1 MKKFNTFW
9 KIILIVILVTF
20 SGFLILFGR
29 EIYNRKCRSYSSVDL
44 SGTCSIEQYPDGKIK
59 ILNQLTGKLTTP
71 KIDWIAKATDMD
83 TLCVFSNKGR
93 RGYLNKI
100 TGEIL
105 IQPKYEHAW
114 LFSEGIAA
122 VVLNGKLGFIN
133 TKDEVVLPFT
143 YSYKSGAEN
152 AIDFLFKDGLCTA
165 IDSKGKHGII
175 NKKGEWAL
183 SPTYDYINNP
193 VIGYRIVKMSNKY
206 GIIDNKLN
214 LILPTEYDNITIQNN
229 GFALFKNNEQQ
240 FISFDTKTVIEPFVY
255 DEIQN
260 IQYNT
265 GKTNSE
271 GEEIFGNSKCIA
283 YRMYDKWGILNA
295 EGKILTKAIYTT
307 IYGLSE
313 DLYSCQFGTVLIT
326 MNSKGEKVR

>member
-1 MKKFNTFW
+1 MKKINTFW
-9 KIILIVILVTF
+9 KIILILILVTF
-20 SGFLILFGR
+20 TGILILFGR
-29 EIYNRKCRSYSSVDL
+29 EIYNRKCRSYSSEDL
-44 SGTCSIEQYPDGKIK
+44 SAACSIEQYPDGKIK

-83 TLCVFSNKGR
+83 TLCVFSNKCR
-93 RGYLNKI
+93 RGYLNKN

-114 LFSEGIAA
+114 LFSEGMAA

-143 YSYKSGAEN
+143 YYYKSGAEN

-183 SPTYDYINNP
+183 SPVYDYINNP
-193 VIGYRIVKMSNKY
+193 VIGYRIVKTNNKY

-214 LILPTEYDNITIQNN
+214 LILPTEYDNITIQHD
-229 GFALFKNNEQQ
+229 GFALLKNYEQQ
-240 FISFDTKTVIEPFVY
+240 LVSFDTKTVIEPFVY

-271 GEEIFGNSKCIA
+271 NTEILGNCKCIA
-283 YRMYDKWGILNA
+283 YRMYDKWGIMNA
-295 EGKILTKAIYTT
+295 EGKILTKAIYTA
-307 IYGLSE
+307 IGGLSE
-313 DLYSCQFGTVLIT
+313 DLFTCKYNNVYVTI
-326 MNSKGEKVR
+326 NSKGEKVR